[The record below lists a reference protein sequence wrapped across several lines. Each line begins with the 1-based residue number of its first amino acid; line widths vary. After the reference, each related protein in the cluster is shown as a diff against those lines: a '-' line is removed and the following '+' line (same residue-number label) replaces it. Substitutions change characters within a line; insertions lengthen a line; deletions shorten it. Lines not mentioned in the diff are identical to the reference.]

1 MNAFMK
7 TLGVTALLTGTAA
20 LSWSCVRFSQA
31 GCFADAAETKTQV
44 IVSESAAVNPLGR
57 RKIKI
62 ALLLDTSNSMDGLID
77 QAKAQLWKLVNELM
91 LAKDGDEK
99 PELEIALYEY
109 GNDRLPGSEG
119 YIRQVTAFTNDLDL
133 VSQQLFALTT
143 NGGSEFCG
151 QVIANATQQLEWT
164 KDSSLQMIFIAGNES
179 FYQGRSDAKQAC
191 LSATEK
197 SIFVNTIFCGR
208 HEEGINSG
216 WKTGAMAGNGS
227 YMSIEPNLKT
237 EYVETPYDAE
247 IAGLNDQLNDTY
259 VSYGSLGKE
268 KKANQLAQD
277 KNAGSYGRAN
287 VTSRVV
293 TKSGKFYNNEKWDM
307 VDASKRKEFDVT
319 KVAENDL
326 PDELKGKTATEKKAY
341 VEKKKLAREQI
352 AAKISELNARRMA
365 YIAQK
370 NKETKAEP
378 QSLDVAMIKAIHDQA
393 AKLNFVFEN
402 K

>member
-1 MNAFMK
+1 MTTLTK
-7 TLGVTALLTGTAA
+7 LLGVSVVLTGTSI
-20 LSWSCVRFSQA
+20 LSLSCMRFPSADNRLHDATSTSQMA
-31 GCFADAAETKTQV
+31 
-44 IVSESAAVNPLGR
+44 ISESTAVKLPAR

-109 GNDRLPGSEG
+109 GNDGLPGSEG
-119 YIRQVTAFTNDLDL
+119 YIRQVTTFTNDLDL

-151 QVIANATQQLEWT
+151 EVIANATRQLEWA

-326 PDELKGKTATEKKAY
+326 PDELKGKTAAEKKAY

-352 AAKISELNARRMA
+352 AAKISELNVRRMA